1 MVVKYSTDA
10 GMPMTM
16 YFRAR
21 SELKNQR
28 VRAVTGESELLN
40 KKFRNL
46 TPSEMEVLSFKE
58 NPNIIGDVIKLTM
71 ED

>member
-1 MVVKYSTDA
+1 
-10 GMPMTM
+10 MTM

-58 NPNIIGDVIKLTM
+58 KPNIIGDVIKLTM